1 MTALPH
7 LLRHIARM
15 LPWATLLAGC
25 LTSIALFTVLARVA
39 VFEHNKSVLDQG
51 AVRLC
56 LLPAVAALAFVVRTQ
71 FRPLTLV
78 TPVPAWV
85 TSAGQLLLTVP
96 VLVLTCWVQLLILAL
111 ATGSH
116 APPADPTYALAV
128 QLLGWATL
136 PVAAAACVARSR
148 YADLGGAIAAPI
160 TFVLIAVAWYTPGI
174 DKFLVRP
181 DALLHS
187 VVAGWS
193 AIAAVALTV
202 TCLAMRDS
210 WHRYTR
216 VRSRQRE
223 PGPDRLRGGTQR
235 QDAPVGS

>member
-7 LLRHIARM
+7 LVRHIARM

-39 VFEHNKSVLDQG
+39 VVEHDTTVLDQG
-51 AVRLC
+51 TVRLC
-56 LLPAVAALAFVVRTQ
+56 LLPAVAALAFVVRAQ

-96 VLVLTCWVQLLILAL
+96 VLVLTCWVQLRILAL

-116 APPADPTYALAV
+116 PPPADPTYALAV

-160 TFVLIAVAWYTPGI
+160 TFVLIAVASYTPGI
-174 DKFLVRP
+174 GKFLVRP
-181 DALLHS
+181 DAMLHS
-187 VVAGWS
+187 VVTGWS
-193 AIAAVALTV
+193 AIAAAALTV

-216 VRSRQRE
+216 IRSRQRQ
-223 PGPDRLRGGTQR
+223 PRPDRVRGGTQP

>member
-7 LLRHIARM
+7 LVRHIARTV
-15 LPWATLLAGC
+15 PWATLLVGC
-25 LTSIALFTVLARVA
+25 LTSIAIFILLARLA
-39 VFEHNKSVLDQG
+39 VVNQSTAGLDQG
-51 AVRLC
+51 TVRLC
-56 LLPAVAALAFVVRTQ
+56 LLPAVAALAFVVRAQ

-116 APPADPTYALAV
+116 APSGDPAYALAV

-148 YADLGGAIAAPI
+148 YADLGGAIAAPV

-181 DALLHS
+181 DAMLHS

-193 AIAAVALTV
+193 AIAVVAVAV
-202 TCLAMRDS
+202 TCAALRDP

-216 VRSRQRE
+216 VRSRQLE
-223 PGPDRLRGGTQR
+223 LRR
-235 QDAPVGS
+235 ASRDAGAWPRATPQ